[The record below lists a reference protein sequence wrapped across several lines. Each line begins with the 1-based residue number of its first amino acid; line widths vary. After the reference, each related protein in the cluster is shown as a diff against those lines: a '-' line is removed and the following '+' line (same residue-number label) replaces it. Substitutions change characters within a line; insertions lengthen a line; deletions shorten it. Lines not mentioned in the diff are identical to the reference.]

1 MFHITSTPITDD
13 LKKQFLPKNFPDC
26 GSLVSFEGLVRN
38 HNEGLAVSSLEY
50 QCFESMALKVGGR
63 ILAAAKE
70 KFPIVEAICL
80 HREGH
85 LQVGETAVW
94 VGVYSHHRGEG
105 FEACRFIIDQVKL
118 LVPIWKKEHYVSHP
132 SSWVACHQCAH
143 PGHHHDHDHGH
154 HHA

>member
-1 MFHITSTPITDD
+1 MFHITSTEISDS
-13 LKKQFLPKNFPDC
+13 LKKQFIHKYPDC

-38 HNEGLAVSSLEY
+38 HNEGMKVESLEY
-50 QCFESMALKVGGR
+50 QCFEAMALKTGNK
-63 ILAAAKE
+63 ILNLAKE

-94 VGVYSHHRGEG
+94 VAVFSHHRAEG
-105 FEACRFIIDQVKL
+105 FDACRFIIDQVKL
-118 LVPIWKKEHYVSHP
+118 LVPIWKKEHYTDHP
-132 SSWVACHQCAH
+132 ASWVACHQCAH
-143 PGHHHDHDHGH
+143 PEDH